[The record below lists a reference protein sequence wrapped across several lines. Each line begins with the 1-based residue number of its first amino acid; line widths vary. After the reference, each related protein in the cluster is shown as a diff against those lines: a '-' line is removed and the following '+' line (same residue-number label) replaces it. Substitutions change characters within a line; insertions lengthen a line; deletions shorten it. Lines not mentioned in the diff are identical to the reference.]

1 MSKENTRYLL
11 CELDDENYTEPRFAV
26 FESKKLA
33 INKAIEI
40 CLEAASDNDLTL
52 EIKDNQERI
61 SVNFGDCFY
70 ITQINKFD
78 SNDGGYILVWHHA
91 YNGVGFDIECVGS
104 YEECKLE
111 MDKCIRER
119 QEQIECDLEWENDF
133 QACVDTGEEWEI
145 WSIIKI
151 EDGGGIIMEMN
162 YEHTPREMAEKLM
175 EFNRDFSDSEADIS
189 EETTY
194 LEEIFEKLQK
204 SDEFEI
210 LAHHLDEMF
219 ADPVFEEGRK
229 YLDIYREDYAP
240 GQFREILRTLDVS
253 DSQAGDGFMLACNVV
268 RSTLTKAEYK
278 VKIKASEEYTIEA
291 GDRYEA
297 EEIARERFGNNYL
310 IDDIEITE
318 NEE

>member
-1 MSKENTRYLL
+1 MAEENTRYLL

-61 SVNFGDCFY
+61 SVNFGD
-70 ITQINKFD
+70 
-78 SNDGGYILVWHHA
+78 YILVWHHA

-151 EDGGGIIMEMN
+151 EDGG
-162 YEHTPREMAEKLM
+162 R
-175 EFNRDFSDSEADIS
+175 
-189 EETTY
+189 
-194 LEEIFEKLQK
+194 
-204 SDEFEI
+204 
-210 LAHHLDEMF
+210 
-219 ADPVFEEGRK
+219 
-229 YLDIYREDYAP
+229 
-240 GQFREILRTLDVS
+240 
-253 DSQAGDGFMLACNVV
+253 
-268 RSTLTKAEYK
+268 
-278 VKIKASEEYTIEA
+278 
-291 GDRYEA
+291 
-297 EEIARERFGNNYL
+297 NNYG
-310 IDDIEITE
+310 
-318 NEE
+318 NEL

>member
-1 MSKENTRYLL
+1 MAEENTRYLL

-151 EDGGGIIMEMN
+151 EDGGGIIMEMIVN
-162 YEHTPREMAEKLM
+162 ALPDYP
-175 EFNRDFSDSEADIS
+175 DGIIWSDG
-189 EETTY
+189 
-194 LEEIFEKLQK
+194 EEILVKTESAADTIADLIEALYRAQG
-204 SDEFEI
+204 EEI
-210 LAHHLDEMF
+210 LVNTGSY
-219 ADPVFEEGRK
+219 DPEEDKR
-229 YLDIYREDYAP
+229 
-240 GQFREILRTLDVS
+240 
-253 DSQAGDGFMLACNVV
+253 NN
-268 RSTLTKAEYK
+268 
-278 VKIKASEEYTIEA
+278 EE
-291 GDRYEA
+291 DRYT
-297 EEIARERFGNNYL
+297 GWWYVN
-310 IDDIEITE
+310 ID
-318 NEE
+318 